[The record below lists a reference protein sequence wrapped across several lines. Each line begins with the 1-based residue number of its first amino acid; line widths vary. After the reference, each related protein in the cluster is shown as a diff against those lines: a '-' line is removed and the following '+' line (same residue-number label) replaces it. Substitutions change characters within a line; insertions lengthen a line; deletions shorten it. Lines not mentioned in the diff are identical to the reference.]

1 MCVCVLYA
9 NESSKNNIYLK
20 LFLLENVSNLSNF
33 PYFLKW
39 FFFCLFLPFPP
50 PPHILV
56 DSCLHLNL
64 DISVGGQ
71 C

>member
-33 PYFLKW
+33 PNFLKW
-39 FFFCLFLPFPP
+39 FFFCLFLPPP
-50 PPHILV
+50 LHILV